1 MMMVEC
7 QTRRQIDFK
16 REDKIDAKKHIPIV
30 FSHLSPLVTAFRV
43 HEGHLNVVSSV
54 GFVVVV
60 PLQPT
65 MHLQKNVPNK
75 NENFKHHTYIKNK
88 VSQLS
93 RYVGELSLS
102 MCFDQSQPGRTDSL
116 PQSPPPGQTTSFAPE
131 IFLEKVFVSY
141 FACHF
146 NQFVCK
152 IGFYAY

>member
-1 MMMVEC
+1 MMIEC
-7 QTRRQIDFK
+7 QTRRQIDLN
-16 REDKIDAKKHIPIV
+16 KIDAKKHIPIV
-30 FSHLSPLVTAFRV
+30 FSHLSPLVAAFRV

-54 GFVVVV
+54 RLVVVV

-65 MHLQKNVPNK
+65 MHLLKNIPNT

-116 PQSPPPGQTTSFAPE
+116 P
-131 IFLEKVFVSY
+131 
-141 FACHF
+141 
-146 NQFVCK
+146 
-152 IGFYAY
+152 